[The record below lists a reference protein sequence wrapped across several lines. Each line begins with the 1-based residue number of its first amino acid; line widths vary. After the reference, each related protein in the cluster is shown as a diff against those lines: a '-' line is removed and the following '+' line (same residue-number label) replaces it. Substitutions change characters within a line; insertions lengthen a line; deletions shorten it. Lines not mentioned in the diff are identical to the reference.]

1 MELTLFNQYN
11 LPQLLV
17 RGDDFCWTKI
27 VSTVKSRG
35 RLTYLC
41 LVNNVIELQYVPS
54 ISERDKLEV
63 KSVFLE
69 TKDNPINSSVPFI
82 DNDSGLDFT
91 VESQNS
97 EQARF
102 MLSLIWLGVG

>member
-1 MELTLFNQYN
+1 MPGKQRDRIA
-11 LPQLLV
+11 V
-17 RGDDFCWTKI
+17 
-27 VSTVKSRG
+27 
-35 RLTYLC
+35 
-41 LVNNVIELQYVPS
+41 VPG
-54 ISERDKLEV
+54 ISERDNLEV

-69 TKDNPINSSVPFI
+69 TKDNPINSSVLFV

-102 MLSLIWLGVG
+102 MLSLI